1 MSKTTSSR
9 RSFKPVDMTV
19 GEPWKQILAFTIPM
33 LIGNI
38 AQQLYNTVD
47 SIVVGRYVGD
57 NALAA
62 VGSAGPILN
71 LIIVLFIGIGMG
83 STIMVSQYFGARDR
97 ESLSYTIGN
106 SITLTLISGVLVTV
120 IGIVVARPLLEI
132 LNTPA
137 EIIDWCTSYLWI
149 LFGGSIG
156 MAFFNII
163 SGILRGLGDAISAL
177 IYLVISTVI
186 NIVLDLF
193 FVAKLGLGV
202 NGVAL
207 ATIIAQGISGVLCM
221 VRLSQ
226 MKDLFDMG
234 FGYLK
239 WKRRYGA
246 GIIRLGLPSGIT
258 QAILSMS
265 MIIVQSLTNQFGAQ
279 FVASNVIVMRVD
291 GFAMLPNF
299 SFGTALTTYVGQNV
313 GAGRMDRV
321 TKGARQ
327 GLVLSVAVAA
337 ALVGLILLIGRQL
350 MGIFT
355 TTDELIDLS
364 MHLMRILAIGYVA
377 MGVIQT
383 LAGVMRGAGDTVTPM
398 WLSILQTIGLRVPL
412 AYLLCYLTRTP
423 ELPKGRSDM
432 IYWSL
437 MLSWLIGAVI
447 HVIVYKRGKWKG
459 KAVI

>member
-1 MSKTTSSR
+1 MSKSASSR

-186 NIVLDLF
+186 NIVLDIF

-313 GAGRMDRV
+313 GAGKMDRV

-337 ALVGLILLIGRQL
+337 ALVGLILLFGRQL

>member
-106 SITLTLISGVLVTV
+106 SITLTLISGLLVTV

-186 NIVLDLF
+186 NIVLDIF

-321 TKGARQ
+321 TKGAKQ
-327 GLVLSVAVAA
+327 GLVLSIAVAA
-337 ALVGLILLIGRQL
+337 ALVGLILLFGRQL